1 VAALKNKLQRDL
13 NKVETEIASCT
24 QRLGNANFVEK
35 ARPEVVQ
42 GVRDALAEAEKQA
55 EILRDRLDR
64 L

>member
-1 VAALKNKLQRDL
+1 
-13 NKVETEIASCT
+13 
-24 QRLGNANFVEK
+24 VEK

-55 EILRDRLDR
+55 EILGDRLDR